1 MPPALLQTA
10 AAAALREASLRQP
23 PLRGVVA
30 PGMLRGLVAPQGP
43 QKLGLSLHIGSSGL
57 MLSIRPMQ
65 GTAAPKQVGHHSLG
79 GCGLGRARQQPHQR
93 AEPQLLPSG
102 GGKEHSEVGPSPFVH
117 F

>member
-30 PGMLRGLVAPQGP
+30 LGMLVALQGP

-65 GTAAPKQVGHHSLG
+65 GTAAPKQVGHHSPG

-93 AEPQLLPSG
+93 AEPQLLPFG
-102 GGKEHSEVGPSPFVH
+102 GGKEHSEVGLSPFVH

>member
-30 PGMLRGLVAPQGP
+30 PGMLRGLVAPRGP
-43 QKLGLSLHIGSSGL
+43 QKLGLSLHISSSGL

-65 GTAAPKQVGHHSLG
+65 GTAAPKQVGHHSPG

-93 AEPQLLPSG
+93 AEPQLLPFG
-102 GGKEHSEVGPSPFVH
+102 GGKEHSEVGLSHFVH